1 MNKLI
6 NMWKKMKIQKQSE
19 MQEEAEKIDKAK
31 LNLNNSKE
39 IISIN

>member
-31 LNLNNSKE
+31 LNLINSKE

>member
-6 NMWKKMKIQKQSE
+6 NMWKKMKIYKQSE

-31 LNLNNSKE
+31 LNLNKSKE
-39 IISIN
+39 IISNN